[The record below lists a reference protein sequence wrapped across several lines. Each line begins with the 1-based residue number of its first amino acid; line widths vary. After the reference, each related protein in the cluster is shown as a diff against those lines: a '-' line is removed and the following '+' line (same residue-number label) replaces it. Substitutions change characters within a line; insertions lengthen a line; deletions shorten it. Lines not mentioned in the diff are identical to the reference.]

1 MEFQGSPLLSNE
13 ISGYDIN
20 DEEKN
25 ESYTKEVQVLFQE
38 ISEDLKKLDSYNT
51 GKVTENSLFN
61 YLQSRLPPKR
71 QLNVS
76 LFQQLLQDVDR
87 EEGADGLEIDIED
100 FTKKYIK
107 AQQQLK
113 LNFDTL
119 KKGFDKERSLRS
131 ELEQK
136 IQNSKQEKLN
146 KNGMS
151 ENSCVSTEIGKVSV
165 LSQID
170 GEEVFC
176 TVSLD
181 NLNEKKTASKN
192 INDNLSFTE
201 TFTFPIATKEKVLI
215 YKLYTTSNP
224 SETIGELE
232 VPLFILNVE
241 NEEITPETGFKD
253 INQQT
258 IAIFKPK
265 IIVVTS
271 YYEMYQKQYDNIEKN
286 IDSYQSRIAQ
296 LSETLAEL
304 SLPYKKEFDNC
315 LERTLRNAEA
325 MDGNNELINNI
336 EGVLKGALGKK
347 ELSWY
352 NIYKLVLYFCIF
364 TQLFTSFTKPDFISL
379 VTEIA
384 LAIIINT
391 GMTNYLY
398 NYYKIFFF
406 GIIIGICYDLFDF
419 LFINNISISS
429 MSSVNATVKI
439 FGFIG
444 FLGKIALL
452 ICTEIIKKKYGKVNT
467 SNNIQG

>member
-25 ESYTKEVQVLFQE
+25 ESYTKEVQALFQE
-38 ISEDLKKLDSYNT
+38 ISEDLKKLDSFNT
-51 GKVTENSLFN
+51 GKVTENNLFN

-201 TFTFPIATKEKVLI
+201 KFTFPIDTKEKVLI

-258 IAIFKPK
+258 VAIFKPK

-271 YYEMYQKQYDNIEKN
+271 YYEMYQKQFDNIEKN

-325 MDGNNELINNI
+325 MDGNNELINNN
-336 EGVLKGALGKK
+336 
-347 ELSWY
+347 S
-352 NIYKLVLYFCIF
+352 
-364 TQLFTSFTKPDFISL
+364 
-379 VTEIA
+379 
-384 LAIIINT
+384 
-391 GMTNYLY
+391 
-398 NYYKIFFF
+398 
-406 GIIIGICYDLFDF
+406 
-419 LFINNISISS
+419 
-429 MSSVNATVKI
+429 
-439 FGFIG
+439 
-444 FLGKIALL
+444 
-452 ICTEIIKKKYGKVNT
+452 
-467 SNNIQG
+467 

>member
-25 ESYTKEVQVLFQE
+25 ESYTKEVKVLFQE
-38 ISEDLKKLDSYNT
+38 ISEDLKKLDTFNT

-61 YLQSRLPPKR
+61 YLQSRLPPQR

-136 IQNSKQEKLN
+136 IQNSKQERLN
-146 KNGMS
+146 KNGMCD
-151 ENSCVSTEIGKVSV
+151 NSCVSTEIGKVSV
-165 LSQID
+165 LSQVD
-170 GEEVFC
+170 GEDAFC

-181 NLNEKKTASKN
+181 NMNEKKTSNKN

-201 TFTFPIATKEKVLI
+201 KFTFPIDTKEKALM
-215 YKLYTTSNP
+215 YKLFIASNP
-224 SETIGELE
+224 NESIGELE
-232 VPLFILNVE
+232 IPLFILNVE
-241 NEEITPETGFKD
+241 NEEITPEVGFKD

-258 IAIFKPK
+258 VAIFKPK

-271 YYEMYQKQYDNIEKN
+271 YFEMYQKQYENIEKN

-304 SLPYKKEFDNC
+304 SLPYKKNFDDC
-315 LERTLRNAEA
+315 LERTLRHAEA
-325 MDGNNELINNI
+325 VDGSNELINNL

-347 ELSWY
+347 R
-352 NIYKLVLYFCIF
+352 
-364 TQLFTSFTKPDFISL
+364 
-379 VTEIA
+379 
-384 LAIIINT
+384 II
-391 GMTNYLY
+391 
-398 NYYKIFFF
+398 
-406 GIIIGICYDLFDF
+406 
-419 LFINNISISS
+419 
-429 MSSVNATVKI
+429 VV
-439 FGFIG
+439 
-444 FLGKIALL
+444 
-452 ICTEIIKKKYGKVNT
+452 
-467 SNNIQG
+467 